1 MTSFENADD
10 SVVLAAYALLD
21 GDQSPGTYGLR
32 RVEPEDRTSFVYR
45 IDPDA
50 DTSEIE
56 SEDVTPQ
63 GEFPD
68 SEAVM
73 WRADR
78 DRIEQELDRRGLQP
92 G

>member
-21 GDQSPGTYGLR
+21 GEQTPGTYSLR
-32 RVEPEDRTSFVYR
+32 MVESDDRSDFVYR

-50 DTSEIE
+50 DTSEVE
-56 SEDVTPQ
+56 EEDVNSQ

-78 DRIEQELDRRGLQP
+78 DRIEQELDRRGLQT

>member
-10 SVVLAAYALLD
+10 SVVLAAYALLE
-21 GDQSPGTYGLR
+21 GEQTQGTYGLR

-50 DTSEIE
+50 DTTEVEIE
-56 SEDVTPQ
+56 DVNSQ

-73 WRADR
+73 WQADR